1 MPPKPSRIRRSEKG
15 QDDEQRARL
24 LQVENDEALAKQLMD
39 AEVAIARSAAPREL
53 PAPAREK
60 RSVASKLCTALCDDK
75 PTIAVVALNA
85 IGFGLMVSGLVI
97 YFVQYDYHSDRS
109 DESWLYVVFWIVPC
123 LAFILGTVIYLSS
136 SFQFRR
142 CLCFLPV
149 LSVLQILVLLLIGY
163 LFYEAY
169 ANAQNA
175 LVCHQSSA
183 MQDDECV
190 VAKDGHQICGS
201 RAIRELCGNVELGF
215 YLIIMGAGVMAL
227 TQLLFI
233 VSSCMRRSSLKEE
246 AAYVR
251 PKHRDRELH
260 SQDGDDV

>member
-190 VAKDGHQICGS
+190 VAKDGHQVAPSIFFFSIFFDIFLCFSIFFGFF
-201 RAIRELCGNVELGF
+201 AIFFNIFRDSPIFSHIFRYFRDFSIFFALG
-215 YLIIMGAGVMAL
+215 
-227 TQLLFI
+227 
-233 VSSCMRRSSLKEE
+233 
-246 AAYVR
+246 
-251 PKHRDRELH
+251 
-260 SQDGDDV
+260 